1 MITIQTVWLI
11 ILLLFVAIGCYII
24 GIRRGWKT
32 YEHDYD
38 EGYLAGWNDAV
49 QKNETLRTLING
61 LDEAFEDEDNNIID
75 GGSY

>member
-1 MITIQTVWLI
+1 MISNWILI
-11 ILLLFVAIGCYII
+11 IAMILI
-24 GIRRGWKT
+24 GILAYLIGLTRGINST
-32 YEHDYD
+32 AHDYD

-61 LDEAFEDEDNNIID
+61 LDEAFGEEEDNVID